1 MRILEERPDLRA
13 RLDSNVLHN
22 IILVTEGGS
31 TAHGIADGTTEDTD
45 WYGVY
50 LEAPWQVVGLGEA
63 RTIVLRDKPEGVK
76 SEPGDLDLTLHPLRK
91 FTRLAIG
98 GNPTILGQLFAPTID
113 YDPLGDE
120 IRAEFPKHIVSR
132 KAGKAFLGYLTQ
144 QKVRLVEGR
153 SMRVNRPELIE
164 KFGYDTKYAAHALRL
179 GMQGVEL
186 LTHGSIMY
194 PMQSPYLELVRVV
207 RHGELSKTSAIEH
220 IEDYE
225 GRLERLMAF
234 DKLNVRDE
242 PDWEWA
248 NYYLQ
253 SVLLSEWTREAGGY
267 Q

>member
-1 MRILEERPDLRA
+1 MRILEERPDLRE
-13 RLDSNVLHN
+13 RLDSYVLHN

-50 LEAPWQVVGLGEA
+50 LEMPWQVVGLGEA

-113 YDPLGDE
+113 CGPLGDE
-120 IRAEFPKHIVSR
+120 IRDEFPKHIISR
-132 KAGKAFLGYLTQ
+132 RAGDAFLGYLTQ
-144 QKVRLVEGR
+144 QKMRLIEGR
-153 SMRVNRPELIE
+153 SMRVNRPELVE
-164 KFGYDTKYAAHALRL
+164 RYGYDTKYAAHALRL
-179 GMQGVEL
+179 GIQGVEL
-186 LTHGSIMY
+186 LTHGTIMY
-194 PMQSPYLELVRVV
+194 PMQSPYLELVRSV
-207 RHGELSKTSAIEH
+207 RHGELTKGAAIEH

-225 GRLERLMAF
+225 ARLE
-234 DKLNVRDE
+234 KLRRSLDVAVRDE

-248 NYYLQ
+248 NYFLQ
-253 SVLLSEWTREAGGY
+253 HVLLSEWTSEAGGY
-267 Q
+267 K